1 LGVATSE
8 LISQGDHV
16 MGMLI
21 LGLVLFLACHS
32 VRVFAE
38 DWRTATML
46 RLGDKM
52 YKGLYSLV
60 SLLGFVLLVYGYSL
74 ARVDSSILWLPPVG
88 TRHAASLLMLV
99 ATYVPRNAIQKRLR
113 HPMVLSVKVWALAH
127 LISNGR
133 LVDVVLF
140 GTFLVWAVLS
150 FRAARQRDRL
160 LDSMEPAATEA
171 SETASSTTMKVM
183 VIGALVWAV
192 FLLGGHAWL
201 FGVSPIGMG
210 VTGP

>member
-1 LGVATSE
+1 MAL
-8 LISQGDHV
+8 
-16 MGMLI
+16 LI
-21 LGLVLFLACHS
+21 LGLLLFLGAHS
-32 VRVFAE
+32 TRIFAE
-38 DWRTATML
+38 SWRQATL
-46 RLGDKM
+46 ARLGEKA
-52 YKGLYSLV
+52 YKGAYTLV
-60 SLLGFVLLVYGYSL
+60 SLVGFGLMMFGFDQVRWDSPMLWAPPVWAKHGAALLMLLSLVLLVC
-74 ARVDSSILWLPPVG
+74 A
-88 TRHAASLLMLV
+88 
-99 ATYVPRNAIQKRLR
+99 YVPRNAIKAKLH

-160 LDSMEPAATEA
+160 LDSMEPEATEV
-171 SETASSTTMKVM
+171 SEVASSTTMKVM
-183 VIGALVWAV
+183 AIGALVWAV

>member
-1 LGVATSE
+1 
-8 LISQGDHV
+8 

-74 ARVDSSILWLPPVG
+74 ARVDSSILWLPPVA
-88 TRHAASLLMLV
+88 TRHAASLLMLVAMILLV

-127 LISNGR
+127 LLANPR
-133 LVDVVLF
+133 VADLVLF
-140 GTFLVWAVLS
+140 GAFLLWSVLN
-150 FRAARQRDRL
+150 FRAARKRDRL
-160 LDSMEPAATEA
+160 AAASAQETGEAGTLPAPEVSLAATLRA
-171 SETASSTTMKVM
+171 VG
-183 VIGALVWAV
+183 IGVVVWA
-192 FLLGGHAWL
+192 FLLSRGHVWL
-201 FGVSPIGMG
+201 FGVSPLG
-210 VTGP
+210 